1 MEWEISVRNV
11 DKPPLDYLEIGQRVA
26 QIPADEEVWLTR
38 AATFD
43 EKSRLFPGAT
53 FIVGVDT
60 LQRIVEPR
68 YYGNDRALLMQAV
81 ERLTALAVASWFSAA
96 RPAGA
101 SCACPI

>member
-1 MEWEISVRNV
+1 MDWEISVRNV
-11 DKPPLDYLEIGQRVA
+11 HKPPLDYLEIGQRVA
-26 QIPADEEVWLTR
+26 EFQQDEEVWLTL

-68 YYGNDRALLMQAV
+68 YYGNDCTLLMYN
-81 ERLTALAVASWFSAA
+81 RSS
-96 RPAGA
+96 G
-101 SCACPI
+101 